1 MLITLKKEDKAVI
14 TIRPATVEDIVA
26 IEAIAK
32 EAYEPYVPR
41 IGQNPA
47 PLVEDYVVMVDRG
60 VTDVA
65 EDARCLSR

>member
-1 MLITLKKEDKAVI
+1 MLITLKKEDNAVI

-41 IGQNPA
+41 IGQCRLLTLPCQQLETL
-47 PLVEDYVVMVDRG
+47 PHV
-60 VTDVA
+60 
-65 EDARCLSR
+65 S